1 MLVSDNSALSDNL
14 YNVQAC
20 GKDSK
25 EKELLVLYIRGNGG
39 VGEVEKRT
47 DISYISITYN
57 SLNFWKQQ

>member
-14 YNVQAC
+14 YSVQAC

-47 DISYISITYN
+47 DLSYISITYN
-57 SLNFWKQQ
+57 SLNF